1 MVDFGIGF
9 LANGRNDDGEAL
21 RAPHPAAETESAR
34 CRRLGL
40 AS

>member
-21 RAPHPAAETESAR
+21 RA
-34 CRRLGL
+34 RRIQQQKRKAPVAGD
-40 AS
+40 